1 MKKINIAIDGP
12 SAAGKSSVAERLA
25 DSLSYVHL
33 DTGSM
38 YRAIAYYVDYKG
50 FSLND
55 EEAILALL
63 NETEMTVLNDGTI
76 KVNDLLLKKELYG
89 DKISLMAS
97 DVSKLLG
104 VRKAMVALQ
113 QKIAAKKGYIVDGRY
128 ICEVVLPDA
137 EVKIYL
143 TASAE
148 ARAMR
153 RYKQNQEKGIESNYE
168 DILKDI
174 EKRDYQDMHRENSP
188 LRQANDATLVDSS
201 NMSLDETVD
210 TILNLVKEKM
220 END

>member
-1 MKKINIAIDGP
+1 
-12 SAAGKSSVAERLA
+12 
-25 DSLSYVHL
+25 
-33 DTGSM
+33 
-38 YRAIAYYVDYKG
+38 
-50 FSLND
+50 
-55 EEAILALL
+55 
-63 NETEMTVLNDGTI
+63 MTVLNDGTI

-113 QKIAAKKGYIVDGRY
+113 QKIAANKGYIVDGRD

-153 RYKQNQEKGIESNYE
+153 RYKQNQEKGIESKYE

>member
-113 QKIAAKKGYIVDGRY
+113 QKIAANNGYIVDGRD

>member
-1 MKKINIAIDGP
+1 MKKINIAIDGS

-113 QKIAAKKGYIVDGRY
+113 QKIAANKGYIVDGRD

-210 TILNLVKEKM
+210 TILNLVKEKI

>member
-33 DTGSM
+33 VTGSM

-113 QKIAAKKGYIVDGRY
+113 QKIAANKGYIVDGRD